1 MFRLNELTIEFPRL
15 NYYVRPI
22 SYQNMADTWLN
33 MARPK
38 SLLDLSTHSL
48 FRVISK
54 IIPEHTRKVEW
65 CTLCILNMSNYYDL
79 GVRAQNKKCSC
90 FRYYQ
95 QIVDLLCDLPS
106 ELNERIVEVAQ
117 KELDNSNSVQILL
130 GKKNGSFDL
139 CEFILRLN

>member
-1 MFRLNELTIEFPRL
+1 
-15 NYYVRPI
+15 
-22 SYQNMADTWLN
+22 
-33 MARPK
+33 
-38 SLLDLSTHSL
+38 
-48 FRVISK
+48 
-54 IIPEHTRKVEW
+54 
-65 CTLCILNMSNYYDL
+65 MSNYYDL

-95 QIVDLLCDLPS
+95 QIVDLLCDLPY

-139 CEFILRLN
+139 CEFGKGRLRPLLFIYYCLLQESGWHF